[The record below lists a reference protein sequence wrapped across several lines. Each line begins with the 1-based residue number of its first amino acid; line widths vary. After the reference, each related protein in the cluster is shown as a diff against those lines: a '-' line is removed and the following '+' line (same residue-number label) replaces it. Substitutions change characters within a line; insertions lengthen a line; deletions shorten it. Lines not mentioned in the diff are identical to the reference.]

1 MKRFL
6 GPRARLMAVALV
18 AALAAACGGGDDD
31 HESWK
36 AEADRLREQAVDMSS
51 TRPCDRDSH
60 CDGLKFGSPV
70 PTCQQYD
77 EVAYSLLAPGARAAE
92 LLAAQ
97 QREAARHARR
107 HAPGGDQI
115 VCPAIAQPAP
125 TYHCVDNRCVQRQGT
140 FAAALAQPLQR

>member
-1 MKRFL
+1 MKQ
-6 GPRARLMAVALV
+6 PTSQWALAAAGLLF
-18 AALAAACGGGDDD
+18 AALAACGGGDD

-36 AEADRLREQAVDMSS
+36 AEADRLREQAEAMAS

-97 QREAARHARR
+97 QREAARQARR
-107 HAPGGDQI
+107 DAPGGDQI
-115 VCPAIAQPAP
+115 VCPAIAYPAP

-140 FAAALAQPLQR
+140 LADWLREPAR